1 MTGYPQAAQR
11 ERVES
16 SCSNCGFLGMKEWE
30 GLDEAGLQRLSSAKV
45 SRSYKK
51 GEYIYHQGD
60 SIQGLWCLTR
70 GMVSLNAMD
79 ANGKSVV
86 VGLAPEGST
95 LGSRAFFAEEPH
107 STSAQAVSAV
117 NACFIRREVVSELI
131 ENYPVLARSFLRQIS
146 KGLREA
152 HETILRGATL
162 SLRGRL
168 AHLMLLFGDRYGVAT
183 AEGERSF
190 MLPLSR
196 RDIAALLGTCPES
209 LSRTIRKLQDDQLVR
224 FNARKVSIPSIAKL
238 MGEVE
243 SDRTLPPRRFGGV
256 SNNAAS
262 LRSKIKNNPPKAW
275 TDPLI

>member
-1 MTGYPQAAQR
+1 MPDTRDGF
-11 ERVES
+11 VE
-16 SCSNCGFLGMKEWE
+16 CHGCKRQIRGRRLG
-30 GLDEAGLQRLSSAKV
+30 AGRFDPWQP
-45 SRSYKK
+45 
-51 GEYIYHQGD
+51 G
-60 SIQGLWCLTR
+60 
-70 GMVSLNAMD
+70 
-79 ANGKSVV
+79 
-86 VGLAPEGST
+86 
-95 LGSRAFFAEEPH
+95 FFAEEPH

-117 NACFIRREVVSELI
+117 SACFIRREVVSELI